1 MLDKNNPCVSNL
13 AQCGLTLEKLE
24 KLSVKS
30 NLGVSFAEDLGRFS
44 KEELLI
50 VKRIIHTTA
59 DFEYKNLVEI
69 SKDAIEASKKVFK
82 KSFTIYTDTN
92 MALSGINKIALSK
105 LNGKAI
111 CYVNLD
117 EVHKVAKEKGITRS
131 MAALEKACEDN
142 VDIFVF
148 GNAPTALFKLK
159 ELIKSGK
166 ANPSLIIAVPVGF
179 VGAAESKENL
189 DELNV
194 PYIRVKGRKGGST
207 VAAAIVN
214 ALMYN
219 VVER

>member
-1 MLDKNNPCVSNL
+1 MMDYIKNPMEIENASMRIIESEI
-13 AQCGLTLEKLE
+13 GEH
-24 KLSVKS
+24 S
-30 NLGVSFAEDLGRFS
+30 FS

-117 EVHKVAKEKGITRS
+117 E
-131 MAALEKACEDN
+131 
-142 VDIFVF
+142 
-148 GNAPTALFKLK
+148 
-159 ELIKSGK
+159 
-166 ANPSLIIAVPVGF
+166 
-179 VGAAESKENL
+179 
-189 DELNV
+189 LNV

-219 VVER
+219 VYER

>member
-1 MLDKNNPCVSNL
+1 MMDYIKNPMEIENASMRIIESEI
-13 AQCGLTLEKLE
+13 GEH
-24 KLSVKS
+24 S
-30 NLGVSFAEDLGRFS
+30 FS

-105 LNGKAI
+105 LNGKAN

-219 VVER
+219 VYER